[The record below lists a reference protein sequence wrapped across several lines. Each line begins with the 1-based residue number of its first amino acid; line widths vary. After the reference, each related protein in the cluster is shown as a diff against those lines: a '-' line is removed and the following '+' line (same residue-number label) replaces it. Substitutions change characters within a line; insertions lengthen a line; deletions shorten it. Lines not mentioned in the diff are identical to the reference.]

1 MLIKEE
7 NLNKINDSVK
17 INEFSNLVKTDYT
30 KNTSIQRLLAKSEE
44 NQASW
49 KAKIDL
55 VDINSIMLNCVG
67 HLSGFTDQSKE
78 FISDVKNQIGT
89 YILPPEENQTEPK
102 KSKIECPKPSKENP
116 LGINYKEAR
125 KAIKSAQEKRACH
138 INNVRRAALLK
149 MTTEF
154 GKYSLGKCIAS
165 TALFMRELEKIG
177 IPPVSEKTI
186 YRDFKFLN
194 KIGLLERKTSYNFR
208 KKKKDRIINTFS
220 LNTLEEDLL
229 YIFSLLNKVIYSFSS
244 KYSDKKYLQERK
256 PADQW
261 DCVTYFISV
270 LKKSGT
276 EAIRFFE
283 YWTALNWIDRLGNS
297 IKDWRSLAFSWK
309 SFF

>member
-30 KNTSIQRLLAKSEE
+30 KNTSIQRVLAQSEE
-44 NQASW
+44 NKASW

-55 VDINSIMLNCVG
+55 VDINSIALNCVG
-67 HLSGFTDQSKE
+67 HLSEFTDQSKE
-78 FISDVKNQIGT
+78 FISDVKNQISS
-89 YILPPEENQTEPK
+89 YILKPEKNQTEQK

-194 KIGLLERKTSYNFR
+194 KIGLLDRKTAYNFR
-208 KKKKDRIINTFS
+208 KKKKDRTINTFS
-220 LNTLEEDLL
+220 LNTLE
-229 YIFSLLNKVIYSFSS
+229 
-244 KYSDKKYLQERK
+244 
-256 PADQW
+256 A
-261 DCVTYFISV
+261 V
-270 LKKSGT
+270 LK
-276 EAIRFFE
+276 
-283 YWTALNWIDRLGNS
+283 
-297 IKDWRSLAFSWK
+297 
-309 SFF
+309 